1 MRLRRA
7 AEPGM
12 PRWLWLRGLW
22 PDHNPLRRTSDRVE
36 AVIVATALI
45 MFLIGAPLVAMF
57 AGRWAAAAA
66 HRVQRDQQASWHQVT
81 AVLLANANPTVDIG
95 YGGVDTSEVRARWT
109 TPDGA
114 IRTGNV
120 PARVGARAG
129 STVRIWVDRSGAV
142 TGPPLRQEQATG
154 QAVLATAVAPFVLGT
169 VLICA
174 TSLALQVLDRRRLA
188 AWDADWQ
195 ATGPRWNTHR

>member
-7 AEPGM
+7 AEPRM

-36 AVIVATALI
+36 AAIVATALI
-45 MFLIGAPLVAMF
+45 VFLVGAPLVALF
-57 AGRWAAAAA
+57 AGHWAAAAA
-66 HRVQRDQQASWHQVT
+66 HRVQRDQQGSWHQVT
-81 AVLLANANPTVDIG
+81 AVLLANASSTVDIG
-95 YGGVDTSEVRARWT
+95 YGAVDTSEVRARWT
-109 TPDGA
+109 MPDGTV
-114 IRTGNV
+114 RTGDV
-120 PARVGARAG
+120 SAPAAARKG
-129 STVRIWVDRSGAV
+129 STVRIWVDQSGAV
-142 TGPPLRQEQATG
+142 TGPPLRPQQATG
-154 QAVLATAVAPFVLGT
+154 QAVLATVVAPFVLGT

-174 TSLALQVLDRRRLA
+174 TSLALQLLDRRRLA